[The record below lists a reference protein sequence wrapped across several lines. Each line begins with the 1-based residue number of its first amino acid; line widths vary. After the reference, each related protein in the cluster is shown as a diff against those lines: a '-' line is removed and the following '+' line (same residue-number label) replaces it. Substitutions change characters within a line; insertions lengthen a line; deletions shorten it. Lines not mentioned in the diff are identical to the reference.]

1 MPDLWLLP
9 IMSTSIW
16 LNSHHLTKDHPWG
29 KFLFNQG
36 LQLYR
41 SGCIVKCITVSSYAQ
56 DPMSSKMWSLPGYHS
71 GFINFRVKDDQHQT
85 WICTQG
91 NCLQLYELEGCR
103 NKKQTTAH
111 NHPGL
116 NVPPQSSSLPAYNL
130 WFPYTQKSHS
140 RLHCSTNQEPI
151 AKLAHSSNYG
161 PYRLT
166 IIWTNMEQLPVSMST
181 IIHVLEQIRIL
192 CLREKKNQTDSRVQF
207 HFTKQCYTHAP
218 VWLFHFKFSIS
229 GLT

>member
-1 MPDLWLLP
+1 
-9 IMSTSIW
+9 
-16 LNSHHLTKDHPWG
+16 
-29 KFLFNQG
+29 
-36 LQLYR
+36 
-41 SGCIVKCITVSSYAQ
+41 
-56 DPMSSKMWSLPGYHS
+56 
-71 GFINFRVKDDQHQT
+71 
-85 WICTQG
+85 
-91 NCLQLYELEGCR
+91 
-103 NKKQTTAH
+103 
-111 NHPGL
+111 L
-116 NVPPQSSSLPAYNL
+116 NVPRQLSSLPAYDL